1 MCGEHQHQDNAT
13 QACETAASGT
23 RFKVEEMTCD
33 HCAGTIRKAFEKT
46 MPGTAISIDL
56 AAREVTV
63 DGDAAVAVQTI
74 RAAGY
79 EPHQIA

>member
-1 MCGEHQHQDNAT
+1 MCGKHQHHDNAT
-13 QACETAASGT
+13 QGCETTVSGA

-56 AAREVTV
+56 AAREITV
-63 DGDAAVAVQTI
+63 DGDVAVAAQTI

-79 EPHQIA
+79 EPLSIG